1 MGDTVFPFQDKYSF
15 GWDSDAFVF
24 SDFLLSPGGRLKNEF
39 TCGYVMARI
48 RDISADRYGV

>member
-1 MGDTVFPFQDKYSF
+1 MRDTVFPFLDKYSF
-15 GWDSDAFVF
+15 GWDSDAFIF
-24 SDFLLSPGGRLKNEF
+24 SDFLLNPGGRLKNEF